1 LGLGSSNFEPELQ
14 AKYPDIRAYAG
25 VGITDPNAS
34 INFSLSPQGM
44 QTMIL
49 QADGSEFIE
58 ADQEDSSLYIVFFL
72 LRIGQSLPFVCK
84 TDDNFKQAIIKQN
97 S

>member
-14 AKYPDIRAYAG
+14 AKYPDIKGYAG

-34 INFSLSPQGM
+34 INFSLSQGI

-49 QADGSEFIE
+49 RLMSGSEFIE
-58 ADQEDSSLYIVFFL
+58 ADQEDSSLYIVFL
-72 LRIGQSLPFVCK
+72 LRIGTEEVYHLFAKRMMLLS
-84 TDDNFKQAIIKQN
+84 N
-97 S
+97 SSY